1 MCLLSTQVYCHEWP
15 EEPRDQD
22 ISNTSQIVYH
32 IKKHFKSKKILAFV
46 FFLIWN
52 GKKKLHS
59 ETRSA
64 ALDTV
69 HTETPG

>member
-22 ISNTSQIVYH
+22 VSNTSQTVYH

-46 FFLIWN
+46 FFFNLKW
-52 GKKKLHS
+52 KKK
-59 ETRSA
+59 TSA